1 MKSILTLKRAWV
13 TMLFL
18 CPLFF
23 FGSCTKEEYPE
34 SDYAAIKKGWLIG
47 NWKQHDI
54 TLGVSTSVNLP
65 DGTKLPLIAGS
76 SMISDPSINALL
88 SALLGGNP
96 FLATVNN
103 SFTFGADGTYS
114 IDGATDLIMPQA
126 GKTGK
131 WELEVYGA
139 VIALYPSADVRAPY
153 WVNAMDEQE
162 MNVGLIVKFPG
173 LGDVPLNLLL
183 EKQ

>member
-1 MKSILTLKRAWV
+1 MKSILTLKRV
-13 TMLFL
+13 GTSLLLL
-18 CPLFF
+18 CSLLL
-23 FGSCTKEEYPE
+23 FGSCSKEETPKT
-34 SDYAAIKKGWLIG
+34 DYAAIKKDWVTGSW
-47 NWKQHDI
+47 QQRDI
-54 TLGVSTSVNLP
+54 TLGVSTSVRISE
-65 DGTKLPLIAGS
+65 DTKLDLTAGS

-103 SFTFGADGTYS
+103 SFTFGADGAYS

-126 GKTGK
+126 GKAGQ

-139 VIALYPSADVRAPY
+139 VIALYPSAEVRAPY
-153 WVNAMDEQE
+153 WVNSMNEKE
-162 MNVGLIVKFPG
+162 MSVGLIVNFPG

>member
-1 MKSILTLKRAWV
+1 MKSIFTFKRV
-13 TMLFL
+13 GTSLLFL
-18 CPLFF
+18 CSLVF
-23 FGSCTKEEYPE
+23 FGSCSKKEAPE
-34 SDYAAIKKGWLIG
+34 TDYAAIKKVWLTG
-47 NWKQHDI
+47 SWKQQDI

-76 SMISDPSINALL
+76 SMISDPTINALL
-88 SALLGGNP
+88 SALLGENR

-126 GKTGK
+126 EKAGK

-139 VIALYPSADVRAPY
+139 VIALYSSADVRAPY
-153 WVNAMDEQE
+153 WVNSMNEKE
-162 MNVGLIVKFPG
+162 MSVGLIVKFPG